1 MNKYFVVSVFIL
13 ISNIKFKSMKKNVFL
28 CRFLGRKRLKILRIM
43 KLCIV
48 MVMVFVLG
56 ASAGSY
62 SQQQRVN
69 LDMQDAKV
77 LELFSA
83 IKKQT
88 GLRFIYNVDQ
98 IEKLAGVSVKAE
110 NKTVSEVLEKVF
122 KDTPYQCKVIDDVIL
137 ILEKPIVSEAQQ
149 IKENIINGKVTDKNG
164 EALPGVSVF
173 VKGTQTGVA
182 TDIDG
187 NFELKFQDKKGVVL
201 VFSFVGM
208 KTKEVAYKGQK
219 DLKVVLESSAENLD
233 EVVVVG
239 YGTTSVK
246 DFTGSVAR
254 ISEKDLEVKN
264 VPSAVSLLQ
273 NMAAGVQVSGN
284 TGRPGETVRV
294 TVRGAT
300 SLSGGNNPLYVID
313 GVPTDDPDIMNS
325 IPPSDIASVD
335 VLKDASASA
344 IYGSRAANGVV
355 MITTK
360 KGRLNEKARF
370 SVNYNSSVDSQIKN
384 FSMLDGNEFRAFL
397 TDLAN
402 KTLVV
407 DPGNTA
413 AEDILDTEGGY
424 VGNANTDWFDEV
436 KQAAWR
442 HNLDMS
448 VRGGSENISYF
459 VSGSIMDHKGMV
471 VNDDLTRYSAR
482 ANLDI
487 NINSKFKIGT
497 KLSLTYS
504 DQNISGTSMFSAQ
517 GHRPDL
523 PIYKEDGVTF
533 YDTNP
538 VAESKELNNS
548 DEYRISGNL
557 YGELEIYKDI
567 KLKSSFS
574 VNQYMNYNYKFSPSF
589 LSYYK
594 QASASRSEGRGFT
607 TIFDNTLSYL
617 KTFNDIHSVDFV
629 GGVSFE
635 NSESESGYLSKNGF
649 PMDEIYINVG
659 GGTEFGQ
666 AYDSKLGRGLFSS
679 FARLNYKYNDKYLV
693 TVTARYD
700 GSSMFGK
707 NNRYGFFPSG
717 ALAWRLDKESFLEG
731 ADFINDLKLKVSA
744 GKTGIQNLESYS
756 NRDLYRATK
765 YNDKPGIEHSQV
777 GNKDIKWELSTLY
790 DLGIDYAF
798 FNYRLTG
805 SLGYY
810 IKDTEDLIRRFAF
823 PSSMAVDEMYY
834 NIGAV
839 RNQGFEFNIKA
850 KVIETE
856 ELKLDLGLNL
866 ATNKNE
872 VRKLEEEGAIE
883 NSSGTVVQ
891 GSGSQVLAVGYA
903 MGAFFGYKYNG
914 IIQSQD
920 RIDELNASAVA
931 KGHSSYYGTLYPGNL
946 ELTDLNEDGKVD
958 SKDRTIIGSPD
969 PDLFGGFNASLK
981 YKSFSVMAN
990 FGFQIGGLKY
1000 YGKAL
1005 QNVPNQLVGLVDY
1018 NLDNRWSPDNLDA
1031 KIPAIYIGQGVPALT
1046 NLSLFDASYLR
1057 LQDFRIS
1064 YDLPKINN
1072 LPVNGQLYVSVTNLF
1087 TLTSYP
1093 GTDPA
1098 TVNATGN
1105 FGGNYETSYPG
1116 LRTFSFGLKLNL

>member
-1 MNKYFVVSVFIL
+1 
-13 ISNIKFKSMKKNVFL
+13 
-28 CRFLGRKRLKILRIM
+28 M

-48 MVMVFVLG
+48 MVMFFVLG

-77 LELFSA
+77 LELFTA

-88 GLRFIYNVDQ
+88 GLRFIYNVNQ
-98 IEKLAGVSVKAE
+98 IENLSGVSVKAE
-110 NKTVSEVLEKVF
+110 NQTVIEVLNNVF
-122 KDTPYQCKVIDDVIL
+122 KDTPYQCRVIADVIL
-137 ILEKPIVSEAQQ
+137 VLEKPNVSEAQQ
-149 IKENIINGKVTDKNG
+149 LKEKIIKGKVVDKKG
-164 EALPGVSVF
+164 VALPGVSVF
-173 VKGTQTGVA
+173 IKGTQTGSA

-187 NFELKFQDKKGVVL
+187 NFELKLQDKKGLVL

-208 KTKEVAYKGQK
+208 ETKEVAYKGQK
-219 DLKVVLESSAENLD
+219 DIKVILEPSSESLE

-239 YGTTSVK
+239 YGTTAVK

-254 ISEKDLEVKN
+254 ISEKELEVKN
-264 VPSAVSLLQ
+264 VPSAISLLQ

-284 TGRPGETVRV
+284 TGRPGETVRIR
-294 TVRGAT
+294 VRGAT
-300 SLSGGNNPLYVID
+300 SLSGKNEPLYVID
-313 GVPTDDPDIMNS
+313 GVPTDDTDILNS

-360 KGRLNEKARF
+360 KGRLNEKAKF
-370 SVNYNSSVDSQIKN
+370 NVTYNSSVDSQIKN

-407 DPGNTA
+407 DPGNSA

-424 VGNANTDWFDEV
+424 VGSANTDWFDEV

-459 VSGSIMDHKGMV
+459 VSGSVMDHKGMV

-482 ANLDI
+482 VNLDV
-487 NINSKFKIGT
+487 NVNSKFKIGT
-497 KLSLTYS
+497 KLSLSYT

-533 YDTNP
+533 YDNNP
-538 VAESKELNNS
+538 LAESKKLNNS
-548 DEYRISGNL
+548 DQYRISGNL
-557 YGELEIYKDI
+557 YGELEILKDF

-574 VNQYMNYNYKFSPSF
+574 VNQHMNYNYKFEPSF
-589 LSYYK
+589 LSWYNE
-594 QASASRSEGRGFT
+594 ASASKAESRGFT
-607 TIFDNTLSYL
+607 TIFDNTLSYV

-635 NSESESGYLSKNGF
+635 NSESQSGYLSKKGF
-649 PMDEIYINVG
+649 PMDEIYINVS

-666 AYDSKLGRGLFSS
+666 ASDSKLGRGLFSS
-679 FARLNYKYNDKYLV
+679 FARLNYKYSDKYLA

-707 NNRYGFFPSG
+707 NNRYGFFPSA
-717 ALAWRLDKESFLEG
+717 ALAWRINKESFLSD

-744 GKTGIQNLESYS
+744 GKTGIQNLDSYS

-765 YNDKPGIEHSQV
+765 YNDRPGIEHSQI
-777 GNKDIKWELSTLY
+777 GNKNIKWELSTLY
-790 DLGIDYAF
+790 DVGLDFAL
-798 FNYRLTG
+798 FNYKFTG
-805 SLGYY
+805 SIGYY
-810 IKDTEDLIRRFAF
+810 VKDTEDLIRQFSF
-823 PSSMAVDEMYY
+823 PSSMAVGNMYY
-834 NIGAV
+834 NIGSV

-850 KVIETE
+850 KVIDTDD
-856 ELKLDLGLNL
+856 LKLDLGLNL

-872 VRKLEEEGAIE
+872 VRKLEEEGATE
-883 NSSGTVVQ
+883 NSSGTIVQ
-891 GSGSQVLAVGYA
+891 GTGSQVLAVGYA
-903 MGAFFGYKYNG
+903 MGSFFGYKYNG
-914 IIQSQD
+914 IIPSQD
-920 RIDELNASAVA
+920 RIDELNASAVE

-946 ELTDLNEDGKVD
+946 ELTDLNQDGKVD
-958 SKDRTIIGSPD
+958 SKDKTIIGNPN

-981 YKSFSVMAN
+981 YKRFSVMAN
-990 FGFQIGGLKY
+990 FGFQIGGLKN
-1000 YGKAL
+1000 YGKAI

-1018 NLDNRWSPDNLDA
+1018 NLYNRWSPDNLDA

-1064 YDLPKINN
+1064 YDLPKVNK
-1072 LPVNGQLYVSVTNLF
+1072 LPLQGQLYVSVTNLF

-1098 TVNATGN
+1098 TVNAGGN

-1116 LRTFSFGLKLNL
+1116 IRTFSFGLKLNL